1 MKIQEFI
8 EKYYPNGF
16 YPKGKPLSKRREEFK
31 RRNSQWICNDKE
43 VDVVFIGD
51 SIMEWWEVYAY
62 FNEFGVLVNRGYAGE
77 LIKASVNRF
86 IEDVVDLK
94 PKVAVLFEGTN
105 DLSIEHAKAKKKGA
119 SEDEMIAI
127 GNKIAKH
134 HEKIMKMAKKNGLK
148 LIVCSI
154 LPYGCKDIRNQMIF
168 SLNAEIKALCE
179 KYGCLYA
186 DFHSAIVKE
195 DGLTLQ
201 DVHFGDELHPHVSG
215 YDIMA
220 EILRPLLKDAL
231 SK

>member
-1 MKIQEFI
+1 MNIKEFI
-8 EKYYPNGF
+8 EKYYPKGF
-16 YPKGKPLSKRREEFK
+16 YPNGKPLAKRREEFK
-31 RRNSQWICNDKE
+31 RKNSQWLCNGKE
-43 VDVVFIGD
+43 IDVVFIGD

-77 LIKASVNRF
+77 FVKASAKRF
-86 IEDVVDLK
+86 VEDVIDLK

-105 DLSIEHAKAKKKGA
+105 DLSKEFAKAKKNGIPDA
-119 SEDEMIAI
+119 DMIAI

-134 HEKIMKMAKKNGLK
+134 HEKIMKTAKENGQK

-201 DVHFGDELHPHVSG
+201 DVHFGDELHPHVTG

-220 EILRPLLKDAL
+220 KILHPILKKAL